1 MRSSSSQVRAV
12 KPAIAPSVA
21 AALAARRPVVA
32 LESTVIA
39 HGLPRPVN
47 LETARAMEE
56 EVRLAS
62 ATPATIA
69 IADGSA
75 VVGANGVLL
84 QRLANEEGVAKV
96 SLRDLA
102 PVLARGGLGATTV
115 AATVEI
121 AARAG
126 ISVMATGGIGG
137 VHRGAERSFDES
149 ADLEA
154 IARNPVCVVCAGA
167 KLVLDLA
174 LTLERLETL
183 GVPVIGY
190 GTDELPAF
198 YVRESGL
205 RLAHRVDDAAAA
217 ARVAREQLA
226 RGAGLVIAVPIA
238 PSDALERVAAEA
250 EVERA
255 IADASGAGVSGAAL
269 TPFLLGALGQATGG
283 RTLRANVSLLR
294 ANARIA
300 AEIARALTDRQEGRP
315 RV

>member
-1 MRSSSSQVRAV
+1 MRLH
-12 KPAIAPSVA
+12 VA
-21 AALAARRPVVA
+21 AEVASALASRRPVVA

-39 HGLPRPVN
+39 HGLPRPTN
-47 LETARAMEE
+47 LETARALES
-56 EVRLAS
+56 EVRS
-62 ATPATIA
+62 GGATPATIA
-69 IADGSA
+69 LAGGAA
-75 VVGANGVLL
+75 VVGADDALL
-84 QRLANEEGVAKV
+84 VRLANEDAAKV

-102 PVLARGGLGATTV
+102 PVLARHGLGATTV

-126 ISVMATGGIGG
+126 IAILATGGIGG

-154 IARNPVCVVCAGA
+154 IARHPVCVVCAGA

-198 YVRESGL
+198 YVRSSGL
-205 RLAHRVDDAAAA
+205 RLAHRADGALAA

-226 RGAGLVIAVPIA
+226 RGAGLVIAVPLPA
-238 PSDALERVAAEA
+238 EDALERDAAEA
-250 EVERA
+250 EIARA
-255 IADASGAGVSGAAL
+255 IAAAEREGVRGAAL
-269 TPFLLGALGQATGG
+269 TPFLLGRLGEATSG
-283 RTLRANVSLLR
+283 RSLRANVALLR
-294 ANARIA
+294 QNARVAAQIA
-300 AEIARALTDRQEGRP
+300 LALA
-315 RV
+315 V

>member
-1 MRSSSSQVRAV
+1 MKLEVERA
-12 KPAIAPSVA
+12 VA
-21 AALAARRPVVA
+21 AAIAARDPVVA

-39 HGLPRPVN
+39 HGLPRPSN
-47 LETARAMEE
+47 LETARAMEL
-56 EVRLAS
+56 EVRRVG

-69 IADGSA
+69 LVSGVAT
-75 VVGANGVLL
+75 VGADDALL
-84 QRLANEEGVAKV
+84 ARLANEDGVRKV
-96 SLRDLA
+96 SLRDVA
-102 PVLARGGLGATTV
+102 PVLAKRELGATTV

-126 ISVMATGGIGG
+126 IAVMATGGIGG

-154 IARNPVCVVCAGA
+154 IARHPVCVVCAGA

-198 YVRESGL
+198 YVRSSGL
-205 RLAHRVDDAAAA
+205 SLPYRVDDALAA
-217 ARVAREQLA
+217 ARIAREQLA

-238 PSDALERVAAEA
+238 AADALDRREAEA
-250 EVERA
+250 DVARAVES
-255 IADASGAGVSGAAL
+255 ADRAGVRGAAL
-269 TPFLLGALGQATGG
+269 TPYLLAALGDATGG
-283 RTLRANVSLLR
+283 RSLRANVSLLR
-294 ANARIA
+294 QNARIA
-300 AEIARALTDRQEGRP
+300 AQIALALAL
-315 RV
+315 

>member
-1 MRSSSSQVRAV
+1 MKLAV
-12 KPAIAPSVA
+12 HPEVA
-21 AALAARRPVVA
+21 AALAARRAVVA

-39 HGLPRPVN
+39 HGLPRPQN
-47 LETARAMEE
+47 LAAARALEE
-56 EVRLAS
+56 EVRGLGS
-62 ATPATIA
+62 TPATIA
-69 IADGSA
+69 IADGQA
-75 VVGANGVLL
+75 VVGADDALL
-84 QRLANEEGVAKV
+84 VRLAEDPAVAKV

-102 PVLARGGLGATTV
+102 PVLARRGVGATTV

-126 ISVMATGGIGG
+126 IAVMATGGIGG

-183 GVPVIGY
+183 GVPVVGY

-198 YVRESGL
+198 YVRSSGL
-205 RLAHRVDDAAAA
+205 PLPHRVDDALAA

-226 RGAGLVIAVPIA
+226 RGAGIVIAVPIA
-238 PSDALERVAAEA
+238 AGDALDRREAETEVARALEAAE
-250 EVERA
+250 RQ
-255 IADASGAGVSGAAL
+255 GVRGAAL
-269 TPFLLGALGQATGG
+269 TPYLLGQLSDATGG
-283 RTLRANVSLLR
+283 RSLAANLSLLR

-300 AEIARALTDRQEGRP
+300 AQIALALAI
-315 RV
+315 

>member
-1 MRSSSSQVRAV
+1 MKLAV
-12 KPAIAPSVA
+12 HPDVA
-21 AALAARRPVVA
+21 AALTARRAVVA

-39 HGLPRPVN
+39 HGLPRPQN
-47 LETARAMEE
+47 LATARELEE
-56 EVRLAS
+56 EVRGLGS
-62 ATPATIA
+62 TPATIA
-69 IADGSA
+69 IADGQA
-75 VVGANGVLL
+75 VVGADDALL
-84 QRLANEEGVAKV
+84 ARLAEDPAVAKV

-102 PVLARGGLGATTV
+102 PVLARRGLGATTV

-126 ISVMATGGIGG
+126 IAVMATGGIGG

-154 IARNPVCVVCAGA
+154 IARHPVCVVCAGA

-198 YVRESGL
+198 YVRSSGL
-205 RLAHRVDDAAAA
+205 SLPHRVDDALAA

-238 PSDALERVAAEA
+238 AADALDRREAEA
-250 EVERA
+250 EVTRALQNAERQ
-255 IADASGAGVSGAAL
+255 GVRGAAL
-269 TPFLLGALGQATGG
+269 TPFLLGQLSDATEG
-283 RTLRANVSLLR
+283 RSLAANLSLLR

-300 AEIARALTDRQEGRP
+300 AQIALALSI
-315 RV
+315 